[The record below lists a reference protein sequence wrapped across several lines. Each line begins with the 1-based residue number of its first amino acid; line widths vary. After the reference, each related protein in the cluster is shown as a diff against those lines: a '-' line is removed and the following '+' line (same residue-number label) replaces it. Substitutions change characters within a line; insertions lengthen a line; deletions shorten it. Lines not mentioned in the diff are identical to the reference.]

1 MAHSLSHSVRSSCA
15 ETYCTSCIGSF
26 GSPTAPCQASTA
38 LRTDGAN
45 ARPSPLTKPACS
57 AYSTCPLI
65 ESRVASQNQ
74 PMRRPSRPTPPL
86 FDRIVPGSTAESA
99 ADHGSP
105 YSRIPRPFGSA
116 STEARTAFIVSTS
129 IRPIR
134 SKRNP
139 SMWYSRA
146 QYVTES
152 TMYRP
157 NIACS
162 LAVSLPQPEPLAS
175 APSSVRRQ
183 K

>member
-1 MAHSLSHSVRSSCA
+1 M
-15 ETYCTSCIGSF
+15 
-26 GSPTAPCQASTA
+26 
-38 LRTDGAN
+38 
-45 ARPSPLTKPACS
+45 
-57 AYSTCPLI
+57 
-65 ESRVASQNQ
+65 
-74 PMRRPSRPTPPL
+74 
-86 FDRIVPGSTAESA
+86 

-116 STEARTAFIVSTS
+116 STEARTAFMVSTS

-134 SKRNP
+134 SNRKP
-139 SMWYSRA
+139 SMWYSLA

-162 LAVSLPQPEPLAS
+162 LAMSQPHPEPLAS
-175 APSSVRRQ
+175 APPSVRRQ